1 MASQKNEKK
10 KVNKNLLVDM
20 PHSVEAEQA
29 LLGCIILDNR
39 IQVEVAANLNA
50 DDFYLETHKIIFS
63 AMNDLIIKNQPVDMV
78 VLADTLDTEGN
89 LEQIGGV
96 EYLAQLAD
104 FMPSTANYKSY
115 FDIVKNDSMRRKLIF
130 GAGDIIESSK
140 ENKNSLDSL
149 AFAEKTVYDIS
160 NTADTSEMTK
170 VSAVLPE
177 VMANL
182 DALSKDVASSKGI
195 KTGFHGIDNLLNGL
209 HKSDLIILAARPAVG
224 KTSFAMNVVSNVAL
238 QGYSCAVFSLEMSK
252 AQLVQRMVCSV
263 AGVNMEHAKKG
274 LMNKAEWVKIARA
287 RELLSNSKIYID
299 DSALITP
306 QQVLSKCRRLKSKV
320 GLDLVMIDYVQL
332 MNSEGSKKD
341 ANRQQ
346 EISEISR
353 YLKIMAKELNVP
365 VIALS
370 QLSRAVEQRKGRPQL
385 SDLRESGAIEQD
397 ADIVMFIHRPDKGA
411 TEKEIA
417 EGKVQP
423 NVAEIL
429 IEKHRNGS
437 TGVVK
442 LYFKGSSTT
451 FVNLNKDGEIIGE
464 KDDET
469 ETPTA
474 PVEKDLSP
482 IAVEDAPFDVEE
494 EPTKED
500 GGDALFD

>member
-10 KVNKNLLVDM
+10 KINKNLLVDM

-50 DDFYLETHKIIFS
+50 DDFYVEAHKIIFS

-78 VLADTLDTEGN
+78 ILADSLDAEGN

-130 GAGDIIESSK
+130 GASDIIKSSIDIK
-140 ENKNSLDSL
+140 ESLDSL

-160 NTADTSEMTK
+160 NMADTSEMTK

-177 VMANL
+177 VMATL
-182 DALSKDVASSKGI
+182 DELSKNTSSVKGI
-195 KTGFHGIDNLLNGL
+195 KTGFTGIDSLLNGL

-238 QGYSCAVFSLEMSK
+238 QGSSCAVFSLEMSK

-263 AGVNMEHAKKG
+263 AGVNMANAKKG
-274 LMNKAEWVKIARA
+274 LMSKNEWVKIARA

-306 QQVLSKCRRLKSKV
+306 QQILSKCRRLKSKV

-332 MNSEGSKKD
+332 MNSENSKKD

-370 QLSRAVEQRKGRPQL
+370 QLSRSVEQRKGRPQL

-411 TEKEIA
+411 TEKELA

-442 LYFKGSSTT
+442 LYFKGETTT

-464 KDDET
+464 KDDDA
-469 ETPTA
+469 ETPNA

-482 IAVEDAPFDVEE
+482 ITVDDAPFDVEE
-494 EPTKED
+494 EPAKED

>member
-1 MASQKNEKK
+1 MATKNENKK
-10 KVNKNLLVDM
+10 DFNQLALADM

-39 IQVEVAANLNA
+39 IQVDISSKLTE
-50 DDFYLETHKIIFS
+50 DDFYLEQHKIIFS
-63 AMNDLIIKNQPVDMV
+63 VMNDLMINRKAIDMV
-78 VLADTLDTEGN
+78 VLADALDESGN
-89 LEQIGGV
+89 LEKVGGV
-96 EYLAQLAD
+96 EYLARLAD
-104 FMPSTANYKSY
+104 FMPSTANYNSY
-115 FDIVKNDSMRRKLIF
+115 YEIVKNDSMRRKLIY
-130 GAGDIIESSK
+130 GASEIIDSGK
-140 ENKNSLDSL
+140 KNKNSQDTL

-160 NTADTSEMTK
+160 NTTDTSELHK
-170 VSAVLPE
+170 VSAILPA
-177 VMANL
+177 VIANL
-182 DALSKDVASSKGI
+182 DAISKDSSSAKGI

-224 KTSFAMNVVSNVAL
+224 KTSFAMNIVSNVAL
-238 QGYSCAVFSLEMSK
+238 QGHSCAVFSLEMSRE
-252 AQLVQRMVCSV
+252 QLVQRMVCSV

-274 LMNKAEWVKIARA
+274 LMNKTEWAKVLRA
-287 RELLSNSKIYID
+287 RELLSKSKIYID

-306 QQVLSKCRRLKSKV
+306 QQVRSKCRRLKSKA

-332 MNSEGSKKD
+332 MSSETNKKD

-353 YLKIMAKELNVP
+353 NLKILAKEIDVP

-397 ADIVMFIHRPDKGA
+397 ADIVMFIHRPDKSA
-411 TEKEIA
+411 TEEEIA
-417 EGKVQP
+417 KGKVQP

-437 TGVVK
+437 TGMVK

-451 FVNLNKDGEIIGE
+451 FVNLNKDGEIEGE
-464 KDDET
+464 SEEET
-469 ETPTA
+469 TQA
-474 PVEKDLSP
+474 PVQKDLSP
-482 IAVEDAPFDVEE
+482 ISAEDAPFDVQEE
-494 EPTKED
+494 TPEKPE
-500 GGDALFD
+500 GDVLFD

>member
-1 MASQKNEKK
+1 MAQQNKSKNKIDK
-10 KVNKNLLVDM
+10 SILVDM

-39 IQVEVAANLNA
+39 IQVEVASNLSA
-50 DDFYLETHKIIFS
+50 DDFFLETHKIIFT
-63 AMNDLIIKNQPVDMV
+63 AMNELILKNQAVDMV
-78 VLADTLDTEGN
+78 VLADALDEQGN

-96 EYLAQLAD
+96 EYLARLAD

-130 GAGDIIESSK
+130 GASDIIETSK
-140 ENKNSLDSL
+140 GNKSSLDSL

-170 VSAVLPE
+170 VSAVLPT
-177 VMANL
+177 VMASL
-182 DALSKDVASSKGI
+182 DAISKDVASSKGI
-195 KTGFHGIDNLLNGL
+195 KTGFHGIDNLLNGI

-224 KTSFAMNVVSNVAL
+224 KTSFAMNVVSNIAM

-252 AQLVQRMVCSV
+252 EQLVQRMVCSV

-320 GLDLVMIDYVQL
+320 GLDLVMIDYIQL
-332 MNSEGSKKD
+332 MNGESNKKD

-353 YLKIMAKELNVP
+353 NLKILAKELNIP

-397 ADIVMFIHRPDKGA
+397 ADIVMFIHRPDKSA

-451 FVNLNKDGEIIGE
+451 FVNLNKDGEIEGE
-464 KDDET
+464 DKE
-469 ETPTA
+469 ETPQA
-474 PVEKDLSP
+474 EPVEKDLTP
-482 IAVEDAPFDVEE
+482 ITPEDAPFD
-494 EPTKED
+494 TED
-500 GGDALFD
+500 APAGETDALFD